1 MLEHKR
7 LLTFTLET
15 LFKSLAD
22 LGADHASILRKQ
34 DDQPIQGAFLC
45 SDTEA
50 LPAVIAIWDALTD
63 DIPQAERR
71 ARVLAQL
78 DVLDA
83 LEQAA
88 ITECEVQP

>member
-22 LGADHASILRKQ
+22 LGADHASILRKR
-34 DDQPIQGAFLC
+34 DDKPVQGAFLC
-45 SDTEA
+45 TDSEA
-50 LPAVIAIWDALTD
+50 LPAVVAIWDALTD
-63 DIPQAERR
+63 DIPQSERR
-71 ARVLAQL
+71 ARILTQL

-83 LEQAA
+83 LEEAA
-88 ITECEVQP
+88 VTECEVRP